1 LPWYG
6 AGPATFLIQPEEK
19 SLSLEN
25 DPQLKRNLKRAG
37 VAAAGVLCAI
47 LVIGAYTRFV
57 QADDVKSW
65 TGEAEIPTVALIS
78 PTSREGGQALVLPG
92 TLQAYYDARL
102 YSRVPGYVHA
112 WYKDIGA
119 RVKKGDVLASIDT
132 PELDQQISQARADLG
147 AAVSAKQ
154 LSGTTAARWN
164 ALLPLDAV
172 SKQDVEDKD
181 QDLASKTGAANASR
195 ANLDRLLAMKSFAQI
210 VAPFDGVVT
219 RRTADVGALVSAGP
233 ASNGEPLF
241 AVADMHILRVYV
253 NVPQS
258 YSAQIVSGMTV
269 SLSVP
274 EYPGRNFPARLVSN
288 SGAISAQTGTL
299 LVEFEADNSAGLLKP
314 GSFANVS
321 MRLPGRD
328 VALRLPASALM
339 FRAEGLRVATVA
351 ANDTVV
357 MKPIGI
363 QADLGT
369 QVIVASGLSPRDR
382 VIDNPP
388 DSLTNGDKVR
398 VSHAD

>member
-1 LPWYG
+1 MS
-6 AGPATFLIQPEEK
+6 LIQPEEK
-19 SLSLEN
+19 FLSLEN
-25 DPQLKRNLKRAG
+25 DPQLKRNLRRAG
-37 VAAAGVLCAI
+37 VAAGGVLCAI

-57 QADDVKSW
+57 QADALKTW
-65 TGEAEIPTVALIS
+65 THEAEIPTVALIS
-78 PTSREGGQALVLPG
+78 PDRNGGGQALMLPG
-92 TLQAYYDARL
+92 NLQAYYDARL

-154 LSGTTAARWN
+154 LSAATADRWN
-164 ALLPLDAV
+164 SLLPLDAV
-172 SKQDVEDKD
+172 SKQDVEDKN
-181 QDLASKTGAANASR
+181 QDLASKSGAANASR
-195 ANLDRLLAMKSFAQI
+195 ANLDRLLAMKNFAQI

-258 YSAQIVSGMTV
+258 FSAQIVPGMTV
-269 SLSVP
+269 SLNVP
-274 EYPGRNFPARLVSN
+274 EYPGRSFPAKLVSD

-299 LVEFEADNSAGLLKP
+299 LVEFEVDNSAGLLKP

-321 MRLPGRD
+321 MRLPGHD

-339 FRAEGLRVATVA
+339 FRAEGLRVATVSA
-351 ANDTVV
+351 KDTVV
-357 MKPIGI
+357 MKPISI

-369 QVIVASGLSPRDR
+369 QVIVASGLKPSDR
-382 VIDNPP
+382 VIDDPP
-388 DSLTNGDKVR
+388 DSLSNGDKVR